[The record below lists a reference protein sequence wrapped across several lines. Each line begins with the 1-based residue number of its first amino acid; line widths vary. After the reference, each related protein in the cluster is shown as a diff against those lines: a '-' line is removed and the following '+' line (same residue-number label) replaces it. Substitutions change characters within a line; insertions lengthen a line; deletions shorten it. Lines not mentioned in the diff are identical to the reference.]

1 MEEHSKETGKFEKI
15 KKLYRKVMLVFNL
28 LVLGFYTVFTIV
40 NISKDFESWHTK
52 VMIVFLILHIVIT
65 LTISLLKFYG
75 NKKYVSKLK
84 DGMAIV
90 GILKKGLNLLNL
102 AMGVVAILSSLMIGE
117 QASTYSLVVM
127 VSSIALTTL
136 QIAFSI
142 LKILF
147 KKYMAKRVNSFKEKA
162 SDVKNNIKSKFKFFA
177 KKSEDD
183 EQQNLVNDLKN
194 DNE

>member
-1 MEEHSKETGKFEKI
+1 MEEHSKETGRFEKI

-28 LVLGFYTVFTIV
+28 LVLGFYTAFTIV